1 MEQSINLV
9 LKSLAIS
16 GLMVGYYWLVLRGRK
31 MHAFNRFYL
40 LMTVL
45 VAMVVPFL
53 RFDYWVPGKTAA
65 APALKLLQFVA
76 TDGEEQMPL
85 VKEATHALTVG
96 EWLSI
101 GYGAVSLTLLLWL
114 AYSVSS
120 IYRVRRAGHIK
131 RRSGYNLVV
140 TEDGRAP
147 FSFFRNIF
155 WKEGLDEQSEGGSLI
170 LRHELVH
177 MRQWHTL
184 DKLAMQLAIAL
195 CWFNPFLWLVNREL
209 AMVHEFLADEEA
221 IQDNDTSAFA
231 TMLLEP
237 YYKSALPVMINPF
250 YSSIKQRI
258 MMLSKTNKT
267 SYRNLRR
274 AMIVP
279 LMLVPVLLFSFRVH
293 TVPTTVANKRI
304 TLVLDAGH
312 GGKDN
317 GADFRGVYEK
327 DINLHACERL
337 QKLAGEYNITVVT
350 TRPTDEYVTLQDRV
364 VLASR
369 YPNAIFVSLH
379 ASRDSHGPDGK
390 LVRAKNGT
398 EIIVSSAQSN
408 IAESQ
413 LLASAVAGVLKSDG
427 MQTSLTQRGIHVL
440 KANPHPAILIEMGN
454 MSNALDLARLQSET
468 ELDKLCRNILSG
480 VVAYENAH

>member
-1 MEQSINLV
+1 
-9 LKSLAIS
+9 
-16 GLMVGYYWLVLRGRK
+16 
-31 MHAFNRFYL
+31 
-40 LMTVL
+40 
-45 VAMVVPFL
+45 
-53 RFDYWVPGKTAA
+53 
-65 APALKLLQFVA
+65 
-76 TDGEEQMPL
+76 
-85 VKEATHALTVG
+85 
-96 EWLSI
+96 
-101 GYGAVSLTLLLWL
+101 
-114 AYSVSS
+114 
-120 IYRVRRAGHIK
+120 
-131 RRSGYNLVV
+131 
-140 TEDGRAP
+140 
-147 FSFFRNIF
+147 
-155 WKEGLDEQSEGGSLI
+155 
-170 LRHELVH
+170 
-177 MRQWHTL
+177 
-184 DKLAMQLAIAL
+184 
-195 CWFNPFLWLVNREL
+195 
-209 AMVHEFLADEEA
+209 
-221 IQDNDTSAFA
+221 
-231 TMLLEP
+231 
-237 YYKSALPVMINPF
+237 
-250 YSSIKQRI
+250 
-258 MMLSKTNKT
+258 MLSKTNKT